1 MHISGHSLFIA
12 DRAKQ
17 IKTKATVNE
26 DPTDK
31 LIRELRDQNE
41 KLRAQM
47 AGGKVDMA
55 EINQIAKRDN
65 LTKEEI
71 EQLKKEWMAEIEAE
85 AKANDKELE
94 EMKLSY
100 EEKLKAAQAASNA
113 GNWVFLFVILATSI

>member
-1 MHISGHSLFIA
+1 
-12 DRAKQ
+12 
-17 IKTKATVNE
+17 
-26 DPTDK
+26 
-31 LIRELRDQNE
+31 
-41 KLRAQM
+41 M

-113 GNWVFLFVILATSI
+113 GNWVFFSSS

>member
-1 MHISGHSLFIA
+1 MHPFPVIHFIA

-31 LIRELRDQNE
+31 LIRELREQNE

-47 AGGKVDMA
+47 QGGKIDMA

-113 GNWVFLFVILATSI
+113 GNYYHYFFVLF